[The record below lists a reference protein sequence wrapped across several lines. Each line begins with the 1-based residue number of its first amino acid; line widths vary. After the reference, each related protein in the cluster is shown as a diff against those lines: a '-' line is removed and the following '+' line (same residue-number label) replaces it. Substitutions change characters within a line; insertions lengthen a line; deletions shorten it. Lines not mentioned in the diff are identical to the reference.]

1 MFWTMNLDS
10 LHPLASDTPGSFV
23 YQSQLY
29 NFVSGKNC
37 RCLTC
42 QISAILHTKGQV
54 CHQLNIRIYILHT
67 PFYTFR
73 LVLTRRIC
81 LFIKASWVGN
91 HFLYSHD
98 YNEWFSSITVR
109 RNEMLV
115 TVKGLRYQKLNEQA
129 FRYGQVFLKRAFKST
144 LMFQQP
150 QLKSR
155 SVREYVNLLPLL
167 PSGTNGLLSISCPNF
182 NMDHVVTLFLC

>member
-1 MFWTMNLDS
+1 MA
-10 LHPLASDTPGSFV
+10 HLAVLFANHSCTISFLAKIADVSYARYQQFYTP
-23 YQSQLY
+23 
-29 NFVSGKNC
+29 K
-37 RCLTC
+37 
-42 QISAILHTKGQV
+42 AKGQV
-54 CHQLNIRIYILHT
+54 CHQLNIRIYILT
-67 PFYTFR
+67 PFYTFC

-98 YNEWFSSITVR
+98 YNEWFSSITVTVR

-129 FRYGQVFLKRAFKST
+129 FRYGQVFLKRAFMST

-167 PSGTNGLLSISCPNF
+167 PSSTNGLLSISCPNF